1 MTRQSHA
8 RDEYTTE
15 DAERGRRAV
24 ASYTTYGEAERAVDY
39 LSDQRFPVERTAII
53 GHDVRMVEQVIGR
66 LNYGGAAL
74 RGAGAGAVTGALL
87 GWLFGLFSWV
97 QPLLA
102 SVTLALYGLVFGAVI
117 GALLGMLMHALQRG
131 RRDFAATR
139 MMMPS
144 RYEVVVDEDLAV
156 EAAQM
161 LAEWDSRARRQ
172 EAEQTRR
179 ERSRQDSKDQTA
191 PEPRTPG

>member
-1 MTRQSHA
+1 MTRHSHA
-8 RDEYTTE
+8 RDEFTE
-15 DAERGRRAV
+15 QDAERGRRAIG
-24 ASYTTYGEAERAVDY
+24 SYPTYGEAERAVDH

-139 MMMPS
+139 VMMPS
-144 RYEVVVDEDLAV
+144 RYEVVVDADLAV
-156 EAAQM
+156 EAEQM
-161 LAEWDSRARRQ
+161 LAAWQGHVRG
-172 EAEQTRR
+172 
-179 ERSRQDSKDQTA
+179 QDPTA